1 MDCYFISRIPLL
13 ICPISSDSVEL
24 TMKRV
29 VIFAIFPR
37 RLLVTVSTSCIGL
50 CQLRS
55 PLKVWSL
62 WPPPSSAIKVPRYW
76 CLTLSWYSQWNNAVG
91 VFSYNEVLLNC
102 WNVRKLLIS
111 FNCVGSLLE
120 LALWLSYHDQSFACP
135 GHIFSPLC
143 PIRLIPYQKRA
154 FGKGYVVPI
163 SNVFRSKAI
172 AELYIKNY
180 LSRAHIPL
188 GPNSLILY
196 SQCLDL

>member
-37 RLLVTVSTSCIGL
+37 RLLVTVLTSCIGL
-50 CQLRS
+50 CQLHS
-55 PLKVWSL
+55 PLKVWSS

-120 LALWLSYHDQSFACP
+120 LALWLSLSWSVVRLSGTYLLSPMPNPAHTLPKACLWERVC
-135 GHIFSPLC
+135 ST
-143 PIRLIPYQKRA
+143 YK
-154 FGKGYVVPI
+154 
-163 SNVFRSKAI
+163 
-172 AELYIKNY
+172 
-180 LSRAHIPL
+180 
-188 GPNSLILY
+188 
-196 SQCLDL
+196 QCF

>member
-1 MDCYFISRIPLL
+1 
-13 ICPISSDSVEL
+13 
-24 TMKRV
+24 MKYCCGR
-29 VIFAIFPR
+29 F
-37 RLLVTVSTSCIGL
+37 
-50 CQLRS
+50 QLQRS
-55 PLKVWSL
+55 PFKLLKCQKTV
-62 WPPPSSAIKVPRYW
+62 
-76 CLTLSWYSQWNNAVG
+76 
-91 VFSYNEVLLNC
+91 
-102 WNVRKLLIS
+102 LIS

-180 LSRAHIPL
+180 LSRAYIPL

-196 SQCLDL
+196 SQRYAMNFVGQGHIGPSKKKIHGGINYFI